1 MKPTHVVVS
10 ASLISVLTGC
20 ATGGDGA
27 TWKCSAKGL
36 INSNYNGLSMAMIHL
51 QGYGSGGSYKVDKNA
66 AGTEAKGVTAD
77 GTPFACVKAP

>member
-1 MKPTHVVVS
+1 MQWTKLGLGSMLVV
-10 ASLISVLTGC
+10 ALAAC

-36 INSNYNGLSMAMIHL
+36 VNANYNGSSMAMIHL
-51 QGYGSGGSYKVDKNA
+51 QGYGSGGSYRVEKNA

-77 GTPFACVKAP
+77 GTPFVCAKAS